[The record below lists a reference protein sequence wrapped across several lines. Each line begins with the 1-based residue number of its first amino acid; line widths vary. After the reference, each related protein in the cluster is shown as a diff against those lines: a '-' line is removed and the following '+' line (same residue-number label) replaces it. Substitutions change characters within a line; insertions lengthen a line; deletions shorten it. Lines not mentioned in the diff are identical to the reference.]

1 MLGLVQNWFSPRCSP
16 IGVDFGT
23 DCLRLA
29 QVQWVDGDWRLI
41 AAASADVPAQAR
53 QDAAARWAFFAQTT
67 RDLLSAAGFRGRTAM
82 LGLPAA
88 SMYIQHLRV
97 PKMDENQMKDSL
109 PWEARGKLPID
120 PANAMMRH
128 LVAGEVYVEQETWNE
143 VILLASHRQTVEQ
156 LLAAAAKARLDVV
169 GMNVEPM
176 AVLDCFTQVYRRD
189 SDAAVTNFFVDIGA
203 TGSRAMLTRGR
214 QILFARAI
222 NIGGDHF
229 TAAVASAM
237 KISPDQ
243 AKALRIKLGS
253 SQPGSP
259 VGDRV
264 ALNTTAGGDDASSPK
279 RKMEEAVAP
288 LLGKLIEE
296 LNLCRRYFEATFPS
310 KPVDRMVFI
319 GGESRHRWQ
328 CQQIA
333 KELGLAAQVGDPLC
347 RMSKQCEVGIE
358 SGIDRRQPQPGWA
371 VAIGLS
377 MGPDTPEGS
386 ASRKSSAGKSSA
398 GEGRASASEGRAPG
412 AAGKVTAAAGPSRSL

>member
-1 MLGLVQNWFSPRCSP
+1 
-16 IGVDFGT
+16 
-23 DCLRLA
+23 
-29 QVQWVDGDWRLI
+29 
-41 AAASADVPAQAR
+41 
-53 QDAAARWAFFAQTT
+53 
-67 RDLLSAAGFRGRTAM
+67 M

-97 PKMDENQMKDSL
+97 PKMEESQIKDSL
-109 PWEARGKLPID
+109 LWEARGKLPID
-120 PANAMMRH
+120 LNNAVLRH
-128 LVAGEVYVEQETWNE
+128 MVAGEVYVEQETWNE

-176 AVLDCFTQVYRRD
+176 AVLDCFTQVYRRE
-189 SDAAVTNFFVDIGA
+189 SDAGVTNFFVDIGA
-203 TGSRAMLTRGR
+203 TGTRAMLTRGR
-214 QILFARAI
+214 QILFARGI

-229 TAAVASAM
+229 TAAVAQAM
-237 KISPDQ
+237 KIKPDQ

-253 SQPGSP
+253 TQPGAAVS
-259 VGDRV
+259 DRV
-264 ALNTTAGGDDASSPK
+264 VLNTSTGADDANSPK

-288 LLGKLIEE
+288 LLTKLIEE

-333 KELGLAAQVGDPLC
+333 RELGLAAQVGDPLC
-347 RMSKQCEVGIE
+347 RMSKQCDVGIE

-377 MGPDTPEGS
+377 MGPETPETS
-386 ASRKSSAGKSSA
+386 PARKSSAGKTA
-398 GEGRASASEGRAPG
+398 ATEGRAAASEGKASAFEGKASASEGRVPV
-412 AAGKVTAAAGPSRSL
+412 AAGNGTAAAGPSRSL